1 MNVADNLQTELI
13 VLISLKSNQ
22 NNNKILLNISLEFLS
37 IGSL

>member
-1 MNVADNLQTELI
+1 MNVANNLQTERF

-22 NNNKILLNISLEFLS
+22 INNKILLNISLEFLS

>member
-22 NNNKILLNISLEFLS
+22 INNKILLNISLEFLS